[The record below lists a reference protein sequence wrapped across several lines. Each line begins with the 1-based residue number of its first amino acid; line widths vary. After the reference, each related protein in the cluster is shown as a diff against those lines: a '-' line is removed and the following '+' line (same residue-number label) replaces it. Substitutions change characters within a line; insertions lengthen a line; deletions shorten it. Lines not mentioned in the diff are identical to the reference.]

1 LSARCFG
8 GFAVLRNSRKLRF
21 YERARWK
28 ISPSG
33 YQRSK
38 CAKLLDAV
46 TAAAMATNEAGQSP
60 IGLANALELNVV
72 WADTS
77 CLKANI
83 HFPVDWLLLSDACG
97 TLMKRWR

>member
-1 LSARCFG
+1 
-8 GFAVLRNSRKLRF
+8 
-21 YERARWK
+21 
-28 ISPSG
+28 
-33 YQRSK
+33 
-38 CAKLLDAV
+38 
-46 TAAAMATNEAGQSP
+46 MATNEAGQSP